1 MAQAGSPVP
10 ESGSFHPKTRAT
22 FKNEGGV
29 FEKLKVICH
38 AEQNAILNA
47 ARVGVAIEGGAIF
60 VTKFPCLTCC
70 NAMIQAGIIRIYTHD
85 EWYWNDDPFDR
96 DHSRKKDVLRQAH
109 IKVDAPYHR
118 DYSPQE
124 PTNPKKKNGAMR
136 ASKIPVTTRTTAE
149 GDQGNSASRESKN
162 WLSLKTIPRLTY
174 I

>member
-109 IKVDAPYHR
+109 CR
-118 DYSPQE
+118 R
-124 PTNPKKKNGAMR
+124 NGIA
-136 ASKIPVTTRTTAE
+136 
-149 GDQGNSASRESKN
+149 Q
-162 WLSLKTIPRLTY
+162 LSSIC
-174 I
+174 